1 MLVENIERDLGTRI
15 STLVANSPVVSL
27 STRREKTSFT
37 SSGRPMSR
45 LSAAMVDSKNT
56 LADSDDYFVSGIEA
70 LNAHGKVVLTA
81 NGPMDLRGKS
91 GGTIDS
97 QPYGGRES
105 PDADGFHTPLSARRM
120 QLL

>member
-1 MLVENIERDLGTRI
+1 VLVEHIERDLGTRI

-27 STRREKTSFT
+27 WTRREKTSFT

-45 LSAAMVDSKNT
+45 LSATVASKNT
-56 LADSDDYFVSGIEA
+56 LADSDDYFVSRIEA

-97 QPYGGRES
+97 QP
-105 PDADGFHTPLSARRM
+105 
-120 QLL
+120 